1 LEFNAEPNMKTQLID
16 SNSPKRAM
24 PARGT
29 VPARSAQMWKLFE
42 TFGPVLLLLAVV
54 SVITAIKPSFIL
66 PANLMTVG
74 LQSSVNAVLSIGMTL
89 VIISGGIDLSVGTMM
104 SLAMVVMAICTNNL
118 NAPMYV
124 GIMVC
129 LLVAVLG
136 GLINGLL
143 IAYANIPAFITTLGM
158 LGIAQGLA
166 LKLSGGYSMY
176 GFPDW
181 YGVIGNGEIAH
192 IPVPIWIVGVMVL
205 VAFYIFNNRP
215 LGRYTYGIGNNEESV
230 LRAGVNVRFIKLKVY
245 LFSGCM
251 VGLAAVILSSRINS
265 AHPGIGVGYELDAIA
280 AAVIG
285 GASLSGGHGTFF
297 GGVIGALVMAS
308 IRFALNLV
316 GIEPFL
322 QQVFVGVVL
331 IGAVYLDQVRLRQEE
346 YWSKIRARQES

>member
-1 LEFNAEPNMKTQLID
+1 MKIPILAP
-16 SNSPKRAM
+16 NSPKVPIAIPQKRIA
-24 PARGT
+24 
-29 VPARSAQMWKLFE
+29 PARSAQMWKLFE
-42 TFGPVLLLLAVV
+42 TFGPVILLLVV
-54 SVITAIKPSFIL
+54 VGVITAIKPSFIL
-66 PANLMTVG
+66 PANLLTVG
-74 LQSSVNAVLSIGMTL
+74 LQGSVNAVLSIGMTL

-104 SLAMVVMAICTNNL
+104 SLAMVVMAIFTNNL
-118 NAPMYV
+118 GAPMYV
-124 GIMVC
+124 GIVVC
-129 LLVAVLG
+129 VLVAVLG
-136 GLINGLL
+136 GFINGLL

-181 YGVIGNGEIAH
+181 YGFFGNGEIAH
-192 IPVPIWIVGVMVL
+192 VPVPIWIVGVMLL